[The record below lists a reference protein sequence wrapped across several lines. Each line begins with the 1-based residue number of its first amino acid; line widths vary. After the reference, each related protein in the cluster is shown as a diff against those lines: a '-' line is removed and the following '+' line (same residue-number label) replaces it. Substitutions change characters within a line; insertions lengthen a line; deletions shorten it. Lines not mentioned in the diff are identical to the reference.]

1 MDVTGL
7 ADPYVKIY
15 LLCNSQRISKKKTH
29 VKKRTLS
36 PIFNESFVFEIPNGA
51 NGLANITLEFML
63 LDWDR
68 LTKNEVSYRSFN
80 ISKIS
85 CQKYFPEF
93 QENASEFFQIS
104 LFRKY
109 FLIIIIQN
117 VSKIIF
123 NFLNFNRRIS

>member
-36 PIFNESFVFEIPNGA
+36 PIFNESFVFEIPIGA
-51 NGLANITLEFML
+51 VGLADITLEFML

-68 LTKNEVSYRSFN
+68 LTKNEVSFLPFNSPVSFLKFPLAL
-80 ISKIS
+80 IAKIFFFFFSNFDHNLFVS
-85 CQKYFPEF
+85 C
-93 QENASEFFQIS
+93 
-104 LFRKY
+104 L
-109 FLIIIIQN
+109 
-117 VSKIIF
+117 
-123 NFLNFNRRIS
+123 